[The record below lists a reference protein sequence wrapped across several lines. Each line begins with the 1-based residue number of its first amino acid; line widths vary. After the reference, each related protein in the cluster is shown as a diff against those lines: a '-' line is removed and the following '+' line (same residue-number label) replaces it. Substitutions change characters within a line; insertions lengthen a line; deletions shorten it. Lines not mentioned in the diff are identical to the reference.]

1 LGRICVGV
9 AADPWLYG
17 EVSEVMG
24 APAQLDLCPSAQPK
38 SDKRSGSCARR
49 AQRRPP
55 DGSAKFFGCLL
66 VGYRPSGT
74 LGNSFLVSR
83 HAFPRS
89 RPHGRVELLE
99 AAGHCMLTCCCFASS
114 LPVRLLTNA
123 RGGAGTCSGS
133 FGLPRAAIY
142 DARSR
147 HLGKLTSVPS
157 GARSPPTGHCMLPCC
172 YFSSFLPVRLLT
184 NARGGAYACSRS
196 FGLLRAAD

>member
-1 LGRICVGV
+1 M
-9 AADPWLYG
+9 G
-17 EVSEVMG
+17 E
-24 APAQLDLCPSAQPK
+24 PAQLDLCPSAHPRYNQI
-38 SDKRSGSCARR
+38 SRSCARR
-49 AQRRPP
+49 VLRGPP
-55 DGSAKFFGCLL
+55 DGSAKCFGCLL
-66 VGYRPSGT
+66 VGCRPSGT
-74 LGNSFLVSR
+74 PGDSFLVSR
-83 HAFPRS
+83 HAFARLGA
-89 RPHGRVELLE
+89 RRRVELIE

-114 LPVRLLTNA
+114 LPIRLLTNA
-123 RGGAGTCSGS
+123 RGGADTCSGS

-147 HLGKLTSVPS
+147 HLGTLTSVPS